1 MIRILNVNKVDGTK
15 GELCLLSE
23 EESYEI
29 DGKDLLM
36 LPALIDPHVHFRI
49 PGASHKEDWITAS
62 YAALFGG
69 ITTVFDMPNN
79 TPNCTN
85 LSAFKEKEAL
95 IQKQLDLGGIPLRF
109 HLYFGAT
116 KDNLSEIPKVK
127 DHLIA
132 IKVFMGSSTGD
143 LLVDDNETLE
153 AIFKMA
159 KDLDLL
165 VALHAE
171 DEKIIS
177 HNKMIYENETDPA
190 IHSKIRDREAAKTAV
205 TKAINL
211 SSKYGTR
218 ICILH
223 LSTEDEVSLV
233 KQAKKQGLPVFA
245 EVTPHHL
252 FLNQESYKKFG
263 NKVKVNPPLR
273 EEKDQAALWKGIHD
287 GVIDYIGTDHAPH
300 TLSEKILAYKE
311 APAGIPSIELLLPL
325 LLTAVD
331 RGKIDLE
338 TLVKLTRTNIEKIF
352 RLKEQTDFIL
362 VDLASSKKFRDE
374 ELKTKCQWS
383 PYSDQMLKGR
393 VAYVFIRDKL
403 FHMDKLSYYA
413 ALR

>member
-1 MIRILNVNKVDGTK
+1 MIRILNVNKVDGSK

-23 EESYEI
+23 EDSYEI
-29 DGKDLLM
+29 DGQGLLM
-36 LPALIDPHVHFRI
+36 LPAFIDPHVHFRI
-49 PGASHKEDWITAS
+49 PGASHKEDWITGS
-62 YAALFGG
+62 YAALLGG
-69 ITTVFDMPNN
+69 VTTVFDMPNN
-79 TPNCTN
+79 TPNCTT
-85 LSAFKEKEAL
+85 LSAFKEKEVL
-95 IQKQLDLGGIPLRF
+95 IQKQLDQGGIPLRF

-116 KDNLSEIPKVK
+116 KDNLKEIPKVK
-127 DHLIA
+127 DHVIA

-143 LLVDDNETLE
+143 LLVDDDKTLE

-177 HNKMIYENETDPA
+177 KNKLIYQNETDPS
-190 IHSKIRDREAAKTAV
+190 IHSKIRNREAAKAAV
-205 TKAINL
+205 TKAIEL
-211 SSKYGTR
+211 TSKYGTR
-218 ICILH
+218 TSILH
-223 LSTEDEVSLV
+223 LSTEDEISLV

-245 EVTPHHL
+245 EATPHHL
-252 FLNQESYKKFG
+252 FLTQESYKKFG

-273 EEKDQAALWKGIHD
+273 EDKDQEALWKGIQE

-300 TLSEKILAYKE
+300 TLSEKSLNYKE

-331 RGKIDLE
+331 QGKIDLE

-362 VDLASSKKFRDE
+362 VDLASSKKFKDE

-393 VAYVFIRDKL
+393 VAYVFIQNKL
-403 FHMDKLSYYA
+403 FHMDKL
-413 ALR
+413 ALCPS